1 MACVALADRVGE
13 GEVIVRNE
21 DGMFRIINEDCD
33 IGGGE
38 ELSET
43 AGFSPLEDGRLLLES
58 AGVGD
63 VVQHTAIT
71 ADGGAALGL
80 GLLCAGCGE
89 AKVLQA
95 AVGVAEHEL
104 TDYCLF
110 GDEETR
116 RAVALLEGIG
126 EDFRP
131 FGEEVLAH
139 ETNVLGRGVDFG
151 NTVRS
156 TTIVVES
163 ICACRTVWG
172 TIVHRVV
179 EGIGGVPPGRS
190 EAGEVR

>member
-1 MACVALADRVGE
+1 MAE
-13 GEVIVRNE
+13 
-21 DGMFRIINEDCD
+21 
-33 IGGGE
+33 
-38 ELSET
+38 
-43 AGFSPLEDGRLLLES
+43 
-58 AGVGD
+58 
-63 VVQHTAIT
+63 
-71 ADGGAALGL
+71 
-80 GLLCAGCGE
+80 
-89 AKVLQA
+89 VLQT

-104 TDYCLF
+104 TDYRLF

-126 EDFRP
+126 EEFRP
-131 FGEEVLAH
+131 FREEVLAH

-151 NTVRS
+151 NTVLR

-179 EGIGGVPPGRS
+179 EGIGGVTSGRT